1 MESTPTPR
9 AQHRAASGPRR
20 ASRRAIL
27 VGAAGAAFL
36 GGCGRQPA
44 ADPTPVVF
52 ATPGIAVAAFEDP
65 ARWRGRHV
73 TVAAWGG
80 EVQDALRAAVWEPFS
95 RATGADVVDVVGDY
109 ALLGTPQA
117 GRAPYA
123 DLVLVDA
130 VWAAGGAAAATLQ
143 PLPDGLA
150 AVVPPLPFGASPLT
164 VPAFAY
170 ALVGAHVAGLAGT
183 PPPLEGWAAW
193 WDVAAHPGARAL
205 GSDPLGT
212 LEFALLADGVAF
224 DQLYPLDLDRAVAS
238 LRRVRDSVGDRWW
251 TAGFDPVGWLGS
263 GRAALASAWHHR
275 VVAGNWDGLGLTIV
289 WRQGMLVA
297 DRWGVPAAAENADV
311 AADLVR
317 YALTPEVQAA
327 LASVLPLGP
336 VVPEAFGLIDPFVAA
351 TLPTDPSRVDQLFVP
366 DAAWWAANRAEAR
379 RRIAEV
385 APLAAPVSG

>member
-1 MESTPTPR
+1 M
-9 AQHRAASGPRR
+9 
-20 ASRRAIL
+20 L
-27 VGAAGAAFL
+27 VGAAGTAFL
-36 GGCGRQPA
+36 GGCGRQPEIDQA
-44 ADPTPVVF
+44 PIAF

-65 ARWRGRHV
+65 TRWRGRRL
-73 TVAAWGG
+73 TVAARGG
-80 EVQDALRAAVWEPFS
+80 EVQDALRTAVWGPFS
-95 RATGADVVDVVGDY
+95 RATGAEVDDVVGDA

-117 GRAPYA
+117 GRASFA

-130 VWAAGGAAAATLQ
+130 VWAAGGQAAATLQ
-143 PLPDGLA
+143 PLDDGLA
-150 AVVPPLPFGASPLT
+150 AAVPERFGTSPLT

-183 PPPLEGWAAW
+183 PPPLDGWEAW
-193 WDVAAHPGARAL
+193 WDVKVHPGPRAL
-205 GSDPLGT
+205 GSDPFGT
-212 LEFALLADGVAF
+212 LEFALLADGVAA
-224 DQLYPLDLDRAVAS
+224 DRLYPLDLDRATAS
-238 LRRVRDSVGDRWW
+238 LRRVRDAVGDRWW

-297 DRWGVPAAAENADV
+297 DRWGVPVAAENADV
-311 AADLVR
+311 AADMVR

-336 VVPEAFGLIDPFVAA
+336 VVPDAFGLVDPFVAA
-351 TLPTDPSRVDQLFVP
+351 TLPTDPSRVGQLFVP
-366 DAAWWAANRAEAR
+366 DATWWAANRAEAR

-385 APLAAPVSG
+385 VPLAAPVSG